1 MLTRLLARPA
11 FISILLPLGIYSAL
25 ECELYI
31 AESTIPNAGIGLFS
45 GSAKSELDT
54 IGNGDKAIPLVDLY
68 FHNNYFQDGLTDP
81 TVDYVW
87 SGAQMGMSLETFET
101 DDISAF
107 WPGVDAMVN
116 CHSALNNV
124 DKATPVYDE
133 GGIHRSKHPG
143 AGAVSPYD
151 ADESVVIR
159 DIPIGG
165 EIFKNYGDVWFLGRP
180 SMGNIPLESNYYKVL
195 DLLDNMA
202 HTLEINDDVDILPST
217 IYDEL
222 IKEFKIIWDSRM
234 LNAIHD
240 FSWED
245 MLQAIDVDDV
255 GCLLQTNAIRSI
267 EWLNENGKCI
277 EHIVH
282 GRSTIDGAG

>member
-1 MLTRLLARPA
+1 MRLLARPA
-11 FISILLPLGIYSAL
+11 FISILLPLGIYSTL

-45 GSAKSELDT
+45 GSAKLELDA

-68 FHNNYFQDGLTDP
+68 FHNNYFVDGFANP

-87 SGAQMGMSLETFET
+87 SGEQMGMVLETFES

-107 WPGVDAMVN
+107 WPGIDAMVN
-116 CHSALNNV
+116 CHSGLNNV

-143 AGAVSPYD
+143 AGAVSPYN

-165 EIFKNYGDVWFLGRP
+165 EIFKDYGAPWFLGRP

-195 DLLDNMA
+195 DLLDDMA
-202 HTLEINDDVDILPST
+202 YILEKNDGIDVSPST
-217 IYDEL
+217 IYVEL
-222 IKEFKIIWDSRM
+222 IREFKIMWDSRT

-245 MLQAIDVDDV
+245 IQKAIDADDI
-255 GCLLQTNAIRSI
+255 GYLLQPNATRAI

-277 EHIVH
+277 DHVVH